1 MTYCSSLVAACLN
14 VMAECDVVSLCTDTC
29 IMRNIHVLFCY
40 TMFTAHQANINCS
53 SVFIKTQNKFS
64 SNKQNT
70 YGLDDGGM

>member
-40 TMFTAHQANINCS
+40 YIQCLLR
-53 SVFIKTQNKFS
+53 IKLT
-64 SNKQNT
+64 
-70 YGLDDGGM
+70 